1 MEKGK
6 EMVKAQAD
14 LPKKNAAPAEPA
26 KSLAGTIQQVI
37 SKAVTSPTDAKIDFA
52 QGVNHIT
59 GDPQQKSAGPA
70 DAMQSLK
77 AMNMKPQSEVADK
90 DKMETYGEAEDK
102 EKEMKKE
109 LHDKEK
115 KDMKEVA
122 DKDDKKMQELK
133 AEVEKMKKEL
143 HDKEKMMKA
152 QKEKEI
158 NEGEMPAGLK
168 KYLDKKNDKSEED
181 EKKKDMKEVADKE
194 KEMKKEVAD
203 KEKKEKMDEV
213 ADKEKE
219 MKKEVADKDKKDDMK
234 EVAEKDPMKKEMMRA
249 QAEIDKMKKEVA
261 DKEKAMKEMMMK
273 KKEDMKEVAD
283 KEKEMK
289 KETAK
294 DKVKDMDMK
303 EDVDALT
310 SGEDLSEEFK
320 SKAATIFEGAVK
332 AKLVEEIEKLESEYE
347 TKVDEKVSEVKEEI
361 VDKVDA
367 YLNYVVEE
375 WMKENELA
383 IEKGLRNE
391 ITEEFIGGL
400 KSLFE
405 SHYINVPQEK
415 YDVIESQAAEI
426 EKLKEEVNQTI
437 EKNVELN
444 QKVSE
449 NNRQEIINDVS
460 SDLAATEAEKLG
472 KLAESIE
479 YKDAE
484 SFRKGVETL
493 KNSYYPTKEASDTES
508 NEVAANAGSEL
519 SESMAAYT
527 AAISKTKKNP
537 YIK

>member
-26 KSLAGTIQQVI
+26 KSLEGTIQQVI

-77 AMNMKPQSEVADK
+77 AMNMKPQNEKDE
-90 DKMETYGEAEDK
+90 DKMEAYEEADK
-102 EKEMKKE
+102 EKEVKKE
-109 LHDKEK
+109 TEDKEK

-122 DKDDKKMQELK
+122 DK
-133 AEVEKMKKEL
+133 EKE
-143 HDKEKMMKA
+143 MMKA
-152 QKEKEI
+152 SKDKEDMK
-158 NEGEMPAGLK
+158 EGEMPAGLK
-168 KYLDKKNDKSEED
+168 KYLDKKNDKSEEKED
-181 EKKKDMKEVADKE
+181 EKKDVKEVADKE

-203 KEKKEKMDEV
+203 KEKKDI
-213 ADKEKE
+213 
-219 MKKEVADKDKKDDMK
+219 KEVADKDKDM
-234 EVAEKDPMKKEMMRA
+234 MKA

-261 DKEKAMKEMMMK
+261 DKEKAMKEMMDK
-273 KKEDMKEVAD
+273 KKEMKEVAD

-391 ITEEFIGGL
+391 ITEDFIGGL

-449 NNRQEIINDVS
+449 NTRQEIINDVS

-484 SFRKGVETL
+484 SFRNSVETL
-493 KNSYYPTKEASDTES
+493 KNSYYPKQEASDNES
-508 NEVAANAGSEL
+508 NEVAANAGSDNL

-527 AAISKTKKNP
+527 AAISKSKKNP
-537 YIK
+537 YQK

>member
-26 KSLAGTIQQVI
+26 KSLEGTIQQVI

-90 DKMETYGEAEDK
+90 EKMEAYEEADK
-102 EKEMKKE
+102 EKMKKE
-109 LHDKEK
+109 VADKEK

-122 DKDDKKMQELK
+122 DKDKMQELK
-133 AEVEKMKKEL
+133 AEVEKLKKEL

-152 QKEKEI
+152 EKDKEMH
-158 NEGEMPAGLK
+158 EGELPAGLK
-168 KYLDKKNDKSEED
+168 KYLDKKDGKEEEADK
-181 EKKKDMKEVADKE
+181 EKKDVKEVADKE

-203 KEKKEKMDEV
+203 KEKK
-213 ADKEKE
+213 
-219 MKKEVADKDKKDDMK
+219 
-234 EVAEKDPMKKEMMRA
+234 
-249 QAEIDKMKKEVA
+249 
-261 DKEKAMKEMMMK
+261 
-273 KKEDMKEVAD
+273 DMKEVAD

-289 KETAK
+289 KDEMMKASKDKEDMKEVADKDDEKKKEVSEVADKEKEAKKEMMSAK
-294 DKVKDMDMK
+294 DKVKNMDMK
-303 EDVDALT
+303 EDVAALT
-310 SGEDLSEEFK
+310 EGEELSEEFK
-320 SKAATIFEGAVK
+320 QKAATVFEAAVK
-332 AKLVEEIEKLESEYE
+332 AKLVEEIEKLEGEYE

-391 ITEEFIGGL
+391 ITEDFIGGL

-426 EKLKEEVNQTI
+426 EKLKEDINKSM
-437 EKNVELN
+437 EKNIELN
-444 QKVSE
+444 QKIAESTRE
-449 NNRQEIINDVS
+449 EIIKDVS
-460 SDLAATEAEKLG
+460 SDLAATEVDKLKG
-472 KLAESIE
+472 LAEGIE
-479 YKDAE
+479 YKDAD
-484 SFRKGVETL
+484 SFRKSVETL
-493 KNSYYPTKEASDTES
+493 KNSYYPKAKASDTES
-508 NEVAANAGSEL
+508 NEVAEENAGSGTL

-527 AAISKTKKNP
+527 AAISKSKKNP
-537 YIK
+537 YLK